1 MTKSPRIPNVYSRT
15 KRGNDTFF
23 INNVDGRT
31 AIARRLKEVA
41 ASLVDNLGCSPS
53 EGQIAVIWRAATL
66 IVWCEDQESN
76 YARGNGFDL
85 RDYNTAAN
93 TLRRLLG
100 DLGIEP
106 NAKDITPD
114 IAQYMRSK

>member
-1 MTKSPRIPNVYSRT
+1 MPKPPRIPNVYSRT
-15 KRGNDTFF
+15 KRGNDEYF

-31 AIARRLKEVA
+31 AIARRMKEVA
-41 ASLVDNLGCSPS
+41 ASLVENLGCSPT
-53 EGQIAVIWRAATL
+53 EGQIAVVWRATTL

-76 YARGNGFDL
+76 FARGNGFNL

-106 NAKDITPD
+106 TAKDITPSL
-114 IAQYMRSK
+114 AEYMSAR